1 MKNDFAQATENLQAN
16 SERIA
21 GEIGDAVTDAKQLLK
36 SYGAEKLDVARDSF
50 AHAQSALT
58 DGAKQYAATANGYVR
73 DNPWQVIGMAAAAGV
88 LLGVLF
94 ARR

>member
-1 MKNDFAQATENLQAN
+1 MKNDLATSAEALQAN

-21 GEIGDAVTDAKQLLK
+21 GEIGSAVTDATQLLK
-36 SYGAEKLDVARDSF
+36 SYGAQKMDSTKTAL
-50 AHAQSALT
+50 AHAQSAVT
-58 DGAKQYAATANGYVR
+58 DSAKQYASSANGYVHE
-73 DNPWQVIGMAAAAGV
+73 NPWQAIGVAAAAGV